1 MKTLSL
7 QWREN
12 GTSVPRGSGES
23 MPEHSSEPR
32 GLWEASGPGTVGKAC
47 SKTLH
52 ASGEGLSSVG
62 EWWLPLAVEDEDEVR
77 DS

>member
-1 MKTLSL
+1 
-7 QWREN
+7 
-12 GTSVPRGSGES
+12 